1 MADSGTVDYLKKSM
15 SGGGKS
21 SVVKGGQGRIL
32 VGGIKDGDRNVGT
45 KRFDLGGKSMTKG
58 RKM

>member
-1 MADSGTVDYLKKSM
+1 MGDNQTVDYLKKSM

-21 SVVKGGQGRIL
+21 SVVRGTGKIL

-45 KRFDLGGKSMTKG
+45 KRFDVTSKSLTSG